1 MNNLEQLKQQ
11 REENFKKI
19 GQYAL
24 QKAYYENGI
33 KNLLIAQ
40 EDLCAKII
48 RLERDNNG

>member
-24 QKAYYENGI
+24 QKSYYENGI
-33 KNLLIAQ
+33 KRLLVMQ
-40 EDLCAKII
+40 EELCDKIFK
-48 RLERDNNG
+48 LERGEN